1 MLLHLLVN
9 ITNLPVTKAAI
20 KDSGMGITIGAIGK
34 HAICKDTP
42 NEHAIKEK
50 INQLKDSW
58 NSSVKAKKAFEA
70 GKEPVKVKVLKAL
83 SPPFDS
89 SKREAPGS
97 VSTNSPVKRLKM
109 DVSMDQKMDAEPKK
123 ATLFNALIKTVKSG
137 SPSGVG
143 ASSKLYSKPNESAVA
158 LNPSR
163 PVSFTS
169 KEDNSKAI
177 ASKRDQIKQGRFF
190 FLLLS
195 NLFLPYL
202 SRFSIFKDIKFK
214 KSSLRVKWADHFGG
228 QLSMVHEVEGEVIEK
243 SLVQETA
250 VSWSDRK
257 RRDRLREKELL
268 TKAK

>member
-34 HAICKDTP
+34 HAICKDTL
-42 NEHAIKEK
+42 NEHVIKEK

-97 VSTNSPVKRLKM
+97 VSTNSPVKRLKT
-109 DVSMDQKMDAEPKK
+109 DIEAKVSMDQKMDAEPKK

-137 SPSGVG
+137 SPNGVG
-143 ASSKLYSKPNESAVA
+143 ASSKLYSKPNESFVA

-163 PVSFTS
+163 PVSSSS
-169 KEDNSKAI
+169 KEDNSKSI

-190 FLLLS
+190 IFLYCYMKFILA
-195 NLFLPYL
+195 LP
-202 SRFSIFKDIKFK
+202 F
-214 KSSLRVKWADHFGG
+214 
-228 QLSMVHEVEGEVIEK
+228 
-243 SLVQETA
+243 A
-250 VSWSDRK
+250 VFNFHRYK
-257 RRDRLREKELL
+257 I
-268 TKAK
+268 